1 MTLLERDQA
10 NIEKGMEKGV
20 ERGDAQRLLVAVGGI
35 INHYHTSLAD
45 ACAVSGCTVDEYYRA
60 KALLEQNEKIN
71 TLIK

>member
-1 MTLLERDQA
+1 M
-10 NIEKGMEKGV
+10 
-20 ERGDAQRLLVAVGGI
+20 VAVDGI

>member
-1 MTLLERDQA
+1 MKRGWKKER
-10 NIEKGMEKGV
+10 KKGV
-20 ERGDAQRLLVAVGGI
+20 ERGDAQRLMVAVDGI